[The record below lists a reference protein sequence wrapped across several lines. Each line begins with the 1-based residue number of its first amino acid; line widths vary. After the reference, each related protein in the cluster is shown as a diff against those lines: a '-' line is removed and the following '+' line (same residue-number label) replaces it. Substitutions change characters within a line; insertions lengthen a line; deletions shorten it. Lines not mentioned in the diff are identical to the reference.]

1 MHKSVNAT
9 RLKFSSCREGKAEE
23 EERIKRQSEAWQSL
37 ALFTRQTAM
46 NRVANA
52 SIRPGEKGLHGY
64 DGEHS

>member
-1 MHKSVNAT
+1 MNAT
-9 RLKFSSCREGKAEE
+9 RLKFSSCREDKAEEEE

-37 ALFTRQTAM
+37 ALFTRQAAM